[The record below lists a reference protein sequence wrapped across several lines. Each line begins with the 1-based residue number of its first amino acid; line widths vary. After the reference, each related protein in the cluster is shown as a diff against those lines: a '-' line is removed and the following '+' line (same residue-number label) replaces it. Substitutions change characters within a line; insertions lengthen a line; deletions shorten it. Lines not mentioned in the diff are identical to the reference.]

1 VSPVTFPI
9 KGGARL
15 LTVSGADMK
24 DRGSVVLSSEVLN
37 ATLGC
42 RVPPSGDAVGPG
54 GVEWAKDGTRIVCE
68 VPDAVG
74 SDWVVTVH
82 GRQTV
87 GRYMDAA
94 LSFVGTAPVVT
105 RVVPSTLATG
115 GGVVEIEGDHFVSG
129 VPMFPMNP
137 PTVLLQVRGKRG
149 KAVPGI
155 RCVLLC
161 VVLRASHELNALDLF
176 VFGM

>member
-1 VSPVTFPI
+1 
-9 KGGARL
+9 
-15 LTVSGADMK
+15 M
-24 DRGSVVLSSEVLN
+24 
-37 ATLGC
+37 
-42 RVPPSGDAVGPG
+42 
-54 GVEWAKDGTRIVCE
+54 EWAKDGTRIVCE

-94 LSFVGTAPVVT
+94 VSFVGTAPVVT

-176 VFGM
+176 VFGICDRHCHLRCRRPHVWCFLIR